1 MLLLMPQLFIRLW
14 QRTFYPELRDLAME
28 TNYLKLGDEHLRL
41 RRWNIPPAQRKL
53 PLRKGAPHDDDPE
66 AGVLRWISMLNKLNS
81 CRGKGV

>member
-28 TNYLKLGDEHLRL
+28 TNYLKLGDEHLR
-41 RRWNIPPAQRKL
+41 RWNIPPAQRKL

-66 AGVLRWISMLNKLNS
+66 AGVLRWMLNKLNS